1 MKKND
6 TVELAARLLCLIL
19 ISVIAYISIKYLLA
33 YVLPFL
39 LAWALGCAVRFPA
52 RTLNRRTHIP
62 TKICALFMIFVILAL
77 IIALGALLTDA
88 VITFGGKAAEL
99 VSQRSDSIAKY
110 LSELPK
116 MLASLGS
123 NEADE
128 ISESLEIMLNNAL
141 QRIAEHLGTSAAT
154 FAARIV
160 GSLPDAI
167 LALTVTVV
175 ASFYFAL
182 DIDLVNDKIKQLL
195 PEKATQ
201 VIEKIRT
208 RAARGVKK
216 YLGAYLAL
224 YLITFSQLLIGFL
237 LLGIDDPTAVAA
249 LVAFVDMLPVLGT
262 AAVLLPWGV
271 IALLLGEY
279 FLGFGLLAL
288 LAVMSLIRQ
297 VIEPKIVGKSLGVH
311 PLVTLVAMYA
321 GYAALGAIGM
331 IVAPIVTAIFLA
343 GEEEGERDEKY

>member
-1 MKKND
+1 MRKTD
-6 TVELAARLLCLIL
+6 TVELAARLLCVIL
-19 ISVIAYISIKYLLA
+19 VGAIAYISVKYLLG

-39 LAWALGCAVRFPA
+39 LAWAVGCLVRSPA

-62 TKICALFMIFVILAL
+62 TKLCALFMIFVILAL
-77 IIALGALLTDA
+77 IIALGALLVNA
-88 VITFGGKAAEL
+88 VITFGTKAAEL
-99 VSQRSDSIAKY
+99 VSQRSGDVAKC

-116 MLASLGS
+116 MLASLGGDD
-123 NEADE
+123 ADE
-128 ISESLEIMLNNAL
+128 ISKSLESMVKNAL
-141 QRIAEHLGTSAAT
+141 QRIAEHLGASAADL
-154 FAARIV
+154 AAKIV

-182 DIDLVNDKIKQLL
+182 DIDLVNGKIKQLL
-195 PEKATQ
+195 PGEAAQ
-201 VIEKIRT
+201 AIGKIRT

-237 LLGIDDPTAVAA
+237 LLGVDDPTAVAA
-249 LVAFVDMLPVLGT
+249 LVAFVDMLPILGT

-279 FLGFGLLAL
+279 FLGIGLLVL
-288 LAVMSLIRQ
+288 LTVMSLIRQ

-311 PLVTLVAMYA
+311 PLVTLVTMYA

-331 IVAPIVTAIFLA
+331 IVAPIVTAIFFA
-343 GEEEGERDEKY
+343 GEEENLKS